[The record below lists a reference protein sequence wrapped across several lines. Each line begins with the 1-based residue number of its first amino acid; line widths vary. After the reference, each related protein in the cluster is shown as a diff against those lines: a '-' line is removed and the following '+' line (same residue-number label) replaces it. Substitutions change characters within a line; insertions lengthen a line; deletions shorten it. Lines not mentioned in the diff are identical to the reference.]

1 MAGRKHRPRGH
12 IESRTNGTFRAIV
25 YAGVDPLTRKERYL
39 RKSAKTHAQAEI
51 ELTKLQSQ
59 VDEQRHPRS
68 AITVGQV
75 VEKWLEVTELEDTT
89 RQRYKGLI
97 QLYIGPTFGLMLAA
111 KLDAELL
118 ERFYARL
125 RRCNKLCSGRAKD
138 HDCRPLSASTVRQV
152 HFIIRAALDRA
163 VRWRYLSNNEA
174 ALATPPAFER
184 PDPDPPSAAE
194 VAALLNDT
202 WQDPAWATFLWLTMV
217 SGCRRGEMCAL
228 RWTDLDLTRGIMT
241 VERSYVQTTEGNR
254 EKSTKTRQKRR
265 LALDAHTVD
274 LLTAYRT
281 QSESECAALGLA
293 LPRDAFVFS
302 SSPDASTAL
311 LPSTVT
317 QKYRRLAIRLGL
329 RSTRIHSLRHYSATE
344 LLTAGVDLRTVAGR
358 LGHGSGGATTLR
370 FYAAWVDEADRR
382 AADAI
387 AEIMPQPDPT
397 HRTPRNSY
405 ETLAAELR
413 AAIERGELAP
423 GSLLPTSTELA
434 AQHNVSAGTVNRAV
448 ALLKESGLVAASRG
462 RRATVITTH

>member
-1 MAGRKHRPRGH
+1 
-12 IESRTNGTFRAIV
+12 V
-25 YAGVDPLTRKERYL
+25 YAGVDPLTGKEHYL
-39 RKSAKTHAQAEI
+39 RKSARTHAQAEI

-68 AITVGQV
+68 TITVDQII
-75 VEKWLEVTELEDTT
+75 EKWLDVTELEDTT
-89 RQRYKGLI
+89 RQRYQGLI
-97 QLYIGPTFGLMLAA
+97 RLYIGPTFGSMLAA

-138 HDCRPLSASTVRQV
+138 HHCRPLSASTVRQI

-163 VRWRYLSNNEA
+163 VRWRYLNKNEA

-184 PDPDPPSAAE
+184 PDPDPPSATE
-194 VAALLNDT
+194 VAALLNDI
-202 WQDPAWATFLWLTMV
+202 WQNMPWATFLWLTMV

-228 RWTDLDLTRGIMT
+228 RWTDLDLAHGIMT
-241 VERSYVQTTEGNR
+241 VQRSYAQTARGNL
-254 EKSTKTRQKRR
+254 EKATKTRQKRR
-265 LALDAHTVD
+265 VALDASTVE

-281 QSESECAALGLA
+281 QVESDCAALGVELR
-293 LPRDAFVFS
+293 RDAFVFS
-302 SSPDASTAL
+302 GSPDSSTPL

-317 QKYRRLAIRLGL
+317 QKYRRLATRLDL

-387 AEIMPQPDPT
+387 ANLMPRPDPA

-405 ETLAAELR
+405 ERLAAELR
-413 AAIERGELAP
+413 TAIERGECAP
-423 GSLLPTSTELA
+423 GTPLPTSTELA
-434 AQHNVSAGTVNRAV
+434 AQHNVSAGTINRAI
-448 ALLKESGLVAASRG
+448 ALLKETGLVTASRG
-462 RRATVITTH
+462 RRATVVTTD